1 MYKKIFRSVCLTA
14 FAVFIVSLA
23 LIMGMLYQYFDGQLK
38 DEIRTE
44 ASYLAHAVD
53 ISGQEYLT
61 ELSPGDKRIT
71 LIDADGTVLYDSEA
85 NPATMD
91 NHSQRDEVASALEY
105 GVGESVRY
113 SNTLTE
119 KTVYCAVRLKSG
131 DVLRVSDVQAST
143 FTVLLSF
150 GQPILVVILAV
161 QILSAFCRFPGV
173 SRNRPSAQPDE
184 PGFPLAGAGGVR

>member
-14 FAVFIVSLA
+14 FAVFIASLA

-91 NHSQRDEVASALEY
+91 ITASGTRWLPPW
-105 GVGESVRY
+105 
-113 SNTLTE
+113 NT
-119 KTVYCAVRLKSG
+119 VWG
-131 DVLRVSDVQAST
+131 RVSAIRIPSPKKPST
-143 FTVLLSF
+143 V
-150 GQPILVVILAV
+150 
-161 QILSAFCRFPGV
+161 
-173 SRNRPSAQPDE
+173 PS
-184 PGFPLAGAGGVR
+184 V